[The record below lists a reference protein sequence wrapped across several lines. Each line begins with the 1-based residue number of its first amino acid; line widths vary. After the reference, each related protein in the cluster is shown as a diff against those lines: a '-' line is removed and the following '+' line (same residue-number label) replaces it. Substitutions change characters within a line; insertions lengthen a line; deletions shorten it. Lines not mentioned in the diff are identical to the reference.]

1 MATDFIY
8 CQVAFSR
15 SSYTYSYIADEDIY
29 REGDLVVVPVGPSND
44 ERVVRI
50 ERIDYYSADEVPY
63 PVDKTKHIIRK
74 YEESD
79 NRV

>member
-50 ERIDYYSADEVPY
+50 ERIDYYSDDEVPY
-63 PVDKTKHIIRK
+63 PVEKTKHIIRK
-74 YEESD
+74 YEES
-79 NRV
+79 N